1 MEVYKSLNS
10 ISSAKLGKVCATIG
24 NFDGVHLGHQ
34 QILKQLRE
42 HAQQH
47 GFETLLIVFEPLP
60 LEFFNVQVPRLY
72 SEEQKVRALAHT
84 GLVDHLLVLDFNAEL
99 ANTDP
104 HQFLNDLLAAV
115 QLHAIF
121 MGNDFRFGKGRA
133 GNIETLKEFALKHNF
148 SVVEL
153 DTVLIDPF
161 KQAQLSPASHEL
173 ISSNE
178 GRVSSS
184 FIRKLLAD
192 DHFELANE
200 LMCEPFHF
208 RGVVEHGRKLA
219 RNLKCPT
226 ANIDIG
232 RKHSPIQG
240 TYFCEVVVEALPT
253 DNAQTTIPTDVRL
266 PAICNVGYKPTVNSD
281 VTKWVCEAHILNF
294 NYDLYNRTIRVYP
307 VRKHRDEMKFNNFD
321 ALAAQ
326 ILADV
331 ESTYRFFKVIK
342 FPTSYG
348 K

>member
-10 ISSAKLGKVCATIG
+10 ISSANLGKICATIG

-47 GFETLLIVFEPLP
+47 DLETLLIVFEPLP

-72 SEEQKVRALAHT
+72 SGEQKIRALANT

-104 HQFLNDLLAAV
+104 HQFLRELLAAI
-115 QLHAIF
+115 QLKAIF
-121 MGNDFRFGKGRA
+121 IGNDFRFGKGRA
-133 GNIETLKEFALKHNF
+133 GNIDTLKELAQEYAYQVF
-148 SVVEL
+148 EL
-153 DTVLIDPF
+153 NTVIVDPL
-161 KQAQLSPASHEL
+161 KQAQLNPASLEM
-173 ISSNE
+173 IRNAE

-184 FIRKLLAD
+184 FVRKLLAED
-192 DHFELANE
+192 NFELANE

-219 RNLKCPT
+219 RNLECPT

-240 TYFCEVVVEALPT
+240 TYFCEVVVEAFPSDDATTQVPT
-253 DNAQTTIPTDVRL
+253 EVRL

-281 VTKWVCEAHILNF
+281 TTKWVCEAHILNF
-294 NYDLYNRTIRVYP
+294 NHDLYNRTIRVYP
-307 VRKHRDEMKFNNFD
+307 VRKHRDEMKFENFA

-326 ILADV
+326 IVADV
-331 ESTYRFFKVIK
+331 ESTYRFFNITKQ
-342 FPTSYG
+342 PTAFG